1 MAGLPNPVFIDT
13 DIEKIKADTV
23 AFYEGLVGKKLE
35 PAQVERLV
43 LNTFAFREQL
53 IRNAVQMAALQN
65 LVAFANFPQLDYLGE
80 LVGVRRLAPAPA
92 ETTIG
97 FTIVPG
103 SAALTIPAGF
113 RVQTAD
119 GKIVFQL
126 LEPIS
131 VGATSIGDPPTT
143 VYGICAAQTDG
154 IVGNGYDIGAINVI
168 LDPAAYLVGVSNTLV
183 SFGGSDEESDEQ
195 MRERI
200 KLAPSS
206 YSVAGPT
213 GAYKFFARSAHPS
226 IIDVGVL
233 SPLPGTVVVY
243 PLSDLGLPTPAPV
256 LTAVEAALNP
266 DTVRPLSDIVSAL
279 SPTLINYN
287 IEIEM
292 YLLSDAPQAEIE
304 AEVTRLVTAYAD
316 GKGKALGLDVV
327 RSQIIGAAQ
336 IEGVYSIDLIYPGVD
351 IVVLENEVARPL
363 LITIT
368 TIGFKDA

>member
-1 MAGLPNPVFIDT
+1 MAGLPIPVFIDT

-23 AFYEGLVGKKLE
+23 AFYEAIVGKTLE

-43 LNTFAFREQL
+43 LNTFAYRESL
-53 IRNAVQMAALQN
+53 VRDAVQMAALQN

-80 LVGVRRLAPAPA
+80 LVGVRRLAPSPA
-92 ETTIG
+92 ETEIK

-103 SAALTIPAGF
+103 NSALTIPAGF
-113 RVQTAD
+113 RMQTAD
-119 GKIVFQL
+119 GKIVFEL

-131 VGATSIGDPPTT
+131 VGATLISDPPT
-143 VYGICAAQTDG
+143 VVFGVAAAQTDG
-154 IVGNGYDIGAINVI
+154 VVGNGYSVGAINVI
-168 LDPAAYLVGVSNTLV
+168 LDPAAYLLGAENTNI

-213 GAYKFFARSAHPS
+213 GAYKFFARGAHPS

-233 SPLPGTVVVY
+233 SLVPGEVTVY
-243 PLSDLGLPTPAPV
+243 PLSDLAIPTPAPV
-256 LTAVEAALNP
+256 LAAVLAALSP
-266 DTVRPLSDIVSAL
+266 DTVRPLSDTPLAV
-279 SPTLINYN
+279 SPTLIGYN
-287 IEIEM
+287 IEIEL
-292 YLLSDAPQAEIE
+292 YLLNDAPQTEIE

-316 GKGKALGLDVV
+316 EKGNALGLDVV
-327 RSQIIGAAQ
+327 RSQISGKAQ
-336 IEGVYSIDLIYPGVD
+336 IPGVYSVDVIYPGVD
-351 IVVLENEVARPL
+351 VGVLENEVARPTS
-363 LITIT
+363 ITIT